1 MSLWKKAGDS
11 GRAAQKAGDAAVE
24 RTAKGTPWIE
34 QVTPRAAIAGGEIT
48 LRGSGLT
55 ENGRTRPLVRFGD
68 LPASL
73 LLSSPNHL
81 VVRVPEGAMS
91 GHLTVDTG
99 KAVSA
104 PVAVAVGITVAE
116 NLHPVANPAVDAAG
130 DIFTTFSGSRG
141 QKVSTSVFKIDRNH
155 AARGFLNDLMNPTGL
170 AFDRE
175 GLLYISSRHEG
186 TIYQVTHTT
195 QTEGS
200 KLRDAVEQAQGHR
213 TLYAEGMGIATGIAF
228 DGAGNLYVGDRSGT
242 IFKISRDRQIFVF
255 ATLEPS
261 LAAYHLAFGPGGH
274 LYVTAPT
281 TSSYD
286 HVYRVSPAGDVSSFY
301 RGLGRPQGLAF
312 DAEDNLYVAA
322 SLAGQRGVV
331 RLTPQAKP
339 ELFVSGNNIVGLA
352 FTPQRSLILATNSS
366 LIELLLDIAGKRL
379 VQ

>member
-1 MSLWKKAGDS
+1 MALWKKAGDS
-11 GRAAQKAGDAAVE
+11 GRAAQKGGEASAE
-24 RTAKGTPWIE
+24 RTAKGKPSIE
-34 QVTPRAAIAGGEIT
+34 LVAPRAAIAGGEIT
-48 LRGSGLT
+48 LRGSGFT

-68 LPASL
+68 QPASL

-91 GHLTVDTG
+91 GQLTVETG

-104 PVAVAVGITVAE
+104 PVAVAVGITVAD

-130 DIFTTFSGSRG
+130 NIFTTFSGSRG
-141 QKVSTSVFKIDRNH
+141 QTVPTSVFKVDRSH
-155 AARGFLNDLMNPTGL
+155 AMRGFLNDLMNPTGL

-175 GLLYISSRHEG
+175 GLLYISSRNEG
-186 TIYQVTHTT
+186 TIYQVT
-195 QTEGS
+195 
-200 KLRDAVEQAQGHR
+200 AQGHR

-228 DGAGNLYVGDRSGT
+228 DGAGDLYVGDRSGT

-261 LAAYHLAFGPGGH
+261 LAAYHLAFGPDGH

-281 TSSYD
+281 TSSYN
-286 HVYRVSPAGDVSSFY
+286 HIYRVSPAGDVSSFY

-312 DAEDNLYVAA
+312 DAADNLYVAA

-331 RLTPQAKP
+331 RFTPSAKP
-339 ELFVSGNNIVGLA
+339 ELFISGSNIVGLA
-352 FTPQRSLILATNSS
+352 FTPHRSLILATNSS
-366 LIELLLDIAGKRL
+366 LIELLLDIEGRPL
-379 VQ
+379 IE